1 MGNFKTNALKLINDT
16 RKTLVKHSPEILT
29 GLGIVGMFT
38 TTVLAVKA
46 TPKAIRLIEEKKK
59 EERVDKLKPVDVIK
73 TTWKCYIPAG
83 VVGVT
88 STACLIG
95 ATSVQARR
103 NAALAAAYTLSEK
116 AFAEYKDKVVETVGE
131 KKEEHIREEVV
142 KERTKDRVIN
152 DNEIFITDRGETL
165 FLDTITDRVFKSD
178 IEFIKKA
185 VNKVNYNL
193 THDILGFVSL
203 NEFYDEI
210 GLGHSAI
217 GDSIGWRLDNGAG
230 LLEMGFYPEM
240 KDGKPV
246 IALDYRVAP
255 EYDPKSF
262 Y

>member
-1 MGNFKTNALKLINDT
+1 MGNFKTNVLKFVAKT
-16 RKTLVKHSPEILT
+16 RIEIVKHSPEILT
-29 GLGIVGMFT
+29 GLGIAGMFGT
-38 TTVLAVKA
+38 TILAVKA
-46 TPKAIRLIEEKKK
+46 TPKALRLIEEKKK
-59 EERVDKLKPVDVIK
+59 EKQVEKLTPMETIQ
-73 TTWKCYIPAG
+73 TAGKCYIPACITCA
-83 VVGVT
+83 V

-95 ATSVQARR
+95 ANSVQARR

-116 AFAEYKDKVVETVGE
+116 ALTEYKDKVVETIGE
-131 KKEEHIREEVV
+131 KKEEKVREEVV
-142 KERTKDRVIN
+142 KERVKDRVIN
-152 DNEIFITDRGETL
+152 DNEIFVTERGETL

-178 IEFIKKA
+178 IEFVKKA
-185 VNKVNYNL
+185 VNKINYNL

-203 NEFYDEI
+203 NEFYDEL
-210 GLGHSAI
+210 GLNHSAI

-230 LLEMGFYPEM
+230 LLEMGFYPEI

>member
-1 MGNFKTNALKLINDT
+1 MGNFKTNALKFFTNT

-29 GLGIVGMFT
+29 GLGIAGMLT

-46 TPKAIRLIEEKKK
+46 TPKAVRLIEEKKK
-59 EERVDKLKPVDVIK
+59 EERVEKLKPVEVIK
-73 TTWKCYIPAG
+73 ATWKCYIPAT
-83 VVGVT
+83 VTGVT
-88 STACLIG
+88 SIACLIG
-95 ATSVQARR
+95 ANSVQTRR

-116 AFAEYKDKVVETVGE
+116 AFAEYKEKVIETIGE

-178 IEFIKKA
+178 IEFVKKA
-185 VNKVNYNL
+185 VNKVNYEL
-193 THDILGFVSL
+193 THDISGFVSL
-203 NEFYDEI
+203 NDFYDEL

-246 IALDYRVAP
+246 LALDYRVAP
-255 EYDPKSF
+255 EYDPRA
-262 Y
+262 YY